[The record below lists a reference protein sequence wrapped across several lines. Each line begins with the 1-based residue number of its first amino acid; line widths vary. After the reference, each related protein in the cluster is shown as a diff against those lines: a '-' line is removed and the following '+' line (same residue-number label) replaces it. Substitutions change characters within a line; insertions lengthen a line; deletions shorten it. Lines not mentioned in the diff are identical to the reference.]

1 LLNAGVNF
9 TGSTEIQTN
18 LKTAL
23 FEVNSY
29 IASRQKR
36 DFTEL
41 MKFQLAVDY
50 LAMIKSP
57 EHFKYMDRYKMGNA
71 MDYKFTP
78 NLRKKVVKI

>member
-1 LLNAGVNF
+1 
-9 TGSTEIQTN
+9 
-18 LKTAL
+18 
-23 FEVNSY
+23 
-29 IASRQKR
+29 
-36 DFTEL
+36 